1 MPKAKIFLLVIFS
14 AILFYILLNV
24 FQNLD
29 IGRDWRLTYRPAA
42 TEMLHGRSPYNVTIF
57 YAAPW
62 SLIPLLPFALLPYN
76 ISNICIFFLGLFTF
90 AYTAHKLGASPPSMI
105 IFLTSAPVIGCLL
118 NGNIEW
124 LPLLGII
131 LPAPVGLIF
140 AVTKPQVG
148 IGIVVYW
155 FIHIYRT
162 KGLLSV
168 VKTFTPVT
176 LLTLVSFWM
185 YGFWILGFQR
195 TLEQSAVSSYAYN
208 VSVWPYGIFA
218 GLWLLYKSI
227 QKEKPRTAMAASP
240 FLSPYALQYTW
251 VAVLTGVIHAP
262 LELLA
267 VSIGLWI
274 PVALRFIR

>member
-1 MPKAKIFLLVIFS
+1 MSKAKIFLLAVFS
-14 AILFYILLNV
+14 VILFYILLNI

-29 IGRDWRLTYRPAA
+29 IGRDWRITYRPAVL
-42 TEMLHGRSPYNVTIF
+42 EMVHGRSPYNIKVF

-62 SLIPLLPFALLPYN
+62 SLVPLIPFALLPYEIGN
-76 ISNICIFFLGLFTF
+76 VCIFLLGLFAF
-90 AYTAHKLGASPPSMI
+90 AYTAHKLGATPASMV
-105 IFLTSAPVIGCLL
+105 IFLLSAAVVGCLL

-124 LPLLGII
+124 MPLLGMI
-131 LPAPVGLIF
+131 LPAPIGLIF

-148 IGIVVYW
+148 IGIAIYW
-155 FIHIYRT
+155 FIRIYRT
-162 KGLLSV
+162 KGLWAV
-168 VKTFTPVT
+168 VKTFSPVILIT
-176 LLTLVSFWM
+176 LLSFWI

-195 TLEQSAVSSYAYN
+195 TLEQSAVSAYAYN
-208 VSVWPYGIFA
+208 ASVWPHGIFV

-227 QKEKPRTAMAASP
+227 QKENPRAAMAASP

-267 VSIGLWI
+267 VSVGLWI
-274 PVALRFIR
+274 PVVLRFIP